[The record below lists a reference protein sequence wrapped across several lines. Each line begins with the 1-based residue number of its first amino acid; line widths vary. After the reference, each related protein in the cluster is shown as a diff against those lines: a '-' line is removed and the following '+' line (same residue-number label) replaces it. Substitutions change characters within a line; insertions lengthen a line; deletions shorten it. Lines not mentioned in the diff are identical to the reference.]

1 MQIEVR
7 TPKPIADNGEL
18 RLHECI
24 IPVWRTT
31 RTHMPPRTRRPR
43 LGVGEDATV
52 AETFKKHRFT
62 DRVDSS
68 AGWTV
73 RLRRDRVEY
82 IDQLGTVAI
91 EAEWTPMRVMSVRVF
106 PSTAT
111 VDSGR
116 RDEALRNMSKAFDAA
131 GWVLKVWE

>member
-1 MQIEVR
+1 M
-7 TPKPIADNGEL
+7 
-18 RLHECI
+18 
-24 IPVWRTT
+24 
-31 RTHMPPRTRRPR
+31 
-43 LGVGEDATV
+43 
-52 AETFKKHRFT
+52 AETLRKHRFS

-91 EAEWTPMRVMSVRVF
+91 EAEWTPMRVTSVRIF
-106 PSTAT
+106 PSTAA
-111 VDSGR
+111 VDSDR
-116 RDEALRNMSKAFDAA
+116 RDEAVRKMSKAFDAA